1 MWKMTVSICCLL
13 ITATTLGQQAKPFTI
28 TGRIVVYMTKPVEGA
43 EVAVYERLHLNGENT
58 AKMIAPI
65 VKTDRKGYFAL
76 QADVSSQYGI
86 CIVAR
91 KEGLAL
97 AWDFLYNSLNNE
109 KGHFP
114 LVLEKACTVTGIVV
128 NSNDKVVSGA
138 KVRASPKT
146 SYLSRLEQLHILAP
160 QEWFTTAT
168 DSQGRFQFNQFT
180 PDVCCDFSVEAPGFG
195 STYKFTT
202 HSGGFEVWRSDIRL
216 VLPREGHIKGRV
228 IEAVT
233 GKPVGD
239 VELIVKTN
247 IGWGEILNLYDLR
260 TIKTDTNGAFECIG
274 LTEGKHKIELAV
286 PENETARWIAKPV
299 EFSVVPG
306 RTTDGVQLLLE
317 KGEFIACKVR
327 EYDSN
332 QPVSR
337 IRVSVYGYTGNDK
350 SITDE
355 KGAAKLRVPPGEYQ
369 AYASGEGYITWR
381 VNEPVIVKDGEITH
395 LDILLDKSPMLK
407 GSVVDADGRP
417 AKDVSVTNHPFG
429 DQVYTDK
436 EGMFAAGYDEE
447 RAGQGIF
454 VMARDPEHSLAALV
468 RTKELKKPVEL
479 TLAPALTVKGKIT
492 DPNGIGISAARASLC
507 FHFTNCLSGMG
518 VEVLTDPQGYFM
530 FNTIPTVQ
538 SDCDYRISVHAAG
551 FGSKEYDRISIEG
564 QSDTITV
571 LQTIQLTPANASI
584 SGIVVDTNGLPAAQ
598 VPIFLREAD
607 GSDQPK
613 KSTATNKDGRF
624 EIKRICKGPLRL
636 QANLYD
642 LPGVEVGNLR
652 AHGGDQDVKIIL
664 GQSGAHVPYVSIKDK
679 PLPELKDFG
688 IKLSPDDIRGK
699 MILLCFWDMQQR
711 PSRRCMTQLA
721 KQSEQLK
728 NKGITIIAVQAAQ
741 IDSEELN
748 QWIKKYNIPFPV
760 GMIKGNTEKTRFAWG
775 VKSLPWLILTD
786 QKHIVETN
794 GFSLEEKNEKI

>member
-1 MWKMTVSICCLL
+1 MNI
-13 ITATTLGQQAKPFTI
+13 
-28 TGRIVVYMTKPVEGA
+28 R
-43 EVAVYERLHLNGENT
+43 
-58 AKMIAPI
+58 
-65 VKTDRKGYFAL
+65 
-76 QADVSSQYGI
+76 
-86 CIVAR
+86 
-91 KEGLAL
+91 
-97 AWDFLYNSLNNE
+97 
-109 KGHFP
+109 
-114 LVLEKACTVTGIVV
+114 LEK
-128 NSNDKVVSGA
+128 
-138 KVRASPKT
+138 SP
-146 SYLSRLEQLHILAP
+146 A
-160 QEWFTTAT
+160 
-168 DSQGRFQFNQFT
+168 
-180 PDVCCDFSVEAPGFG
+180 
-195 STYKFTT
+195 
-202 HSGGFEVWRSDIRL
+202 
-216 VLPREGHIKGRV
+216 
-228 IEAVT
+228 
-233 GKPVGD
+233 
-239 VELIVKTN
+239 
-247 IGWGEILNLYDLR
+247 
-260 TIKTDTNGAFECIG
+260 
-274 LTEGKHKIELAV
+274 LT
-286 PENETARWIAKPV
+286 
-299 EFSVVPG
+299 
-306 RTTDGVQLLLE
+306 
-317 KGEFIACKVR
+317 
-327 EYDSN
+327 
-332 QPVSR
+332 
-337 IRVSVYGYTGNDK
+337 
-350 SITDE
+350 
-355 KGAAKLRVPPGEYQ
+355 
-369 AYASGEGYITWR
+369 
-381 VNEPVIVKDGEITH
+381 
-395 LDILLDKSPMLK
+395 
-407 GSVVDADGRP
+407 GSVVDANGQP
-417 AKDVSVTNHPFG
+417 KKDVLVIAHPFG
-429 DQVYTDK
+429 DHVYTDG
-436 EGMFAAGYDEE
+436 EGEFVAGYDEK
-447 RAGQGIF
+447 RTGQGLF

-468 RTKELKKPVEL
+468 RTKELKKPVKL
-479 TLAPALTVKGKIT
+479 TLAPALTVKGKIV

-518 VEVLTDPQGYFM
+518 VEVLTGPQGYFM

-571 LQTIQLTPANASI
+571 LQTIQLTPANTSI

-794 GFSLEEKNEKI
+794 GFSLAELNEKI